1 MELKYNDSQRK
12 EYFKN
17 TQRIGRLWLRVFEG
31 NEEFYSSAY
40 WDLLTNIW
48 MKDGPVR
55 KTDAL
60 RFMTNIKSAH
70 TAGKYVE
77 TAIASGILIEEDN
90 PADARSKPCRNH
102 ATSEPYTA
110 ARVSARRPASRA
122 RKSRRFNSS
131 RSSPAPRAVGS
142 SATS

>member
-1 MELKYNDSQRK
+1 MDLKYNDSQRK

-48 MKDGPVR
+48 MKGEPVR

-60 RFMTNIKSAH
+60 RFMTNIKSPH

-77 TAIASGILIEEDN
+77 TAIAKGILIEEDN
-90 PADARSKPCRNH
+90 PGDARSKLLRLSPQMYARLDQFFDGCVSQLRDCVRRI
-102 ATSEPYTA
+102 ATLGPTPEEP
-110 ARVSARRPASRA
+110 
-122 RKSRRFNSS
+122 
-131 RSSPAPRAVGS
+131 
-142 SATS
+142 

>member
-1 MELKYNDSQRK
+1 MDLKYNDSQRK

-31 NEEFYSSAY
+31 DEEFYSSAY

-48 MKDGPVR
+48 MKGEPVR

-77 TAIASGILIEEDN
+77 TAIAKGILIEEDN
-90 PADARSKPCRNH
+90 PGDARSKLLRLSPQMYARLDQFFDGCVSQLRDCVRRI
-102 ATSEPYTA
+102 ATLGPTPEEP
-110 ARVSARRPASRA
+110 
-122 RKSRRFNSS
+122 
-131 RSSPAPRAVGS
+131 
-142 SATS
+142 

>member
-1 MELKYNDSQRK
+1 MDLKYNDSQRK

-48 MKDGPVR
+48 MKGEPVR

-60 RFMTNIKSAH
+60 RFMTNIKSPH

-77 TAIASGILIEEDN
+77 TAIAKGILIEEDN
-90 PADARSKPCRNH
+90 PGDARSKLLRLSPQMYARLDQFFDGCVNQLRDCVRRI
-102 ATSEPYTA
+102 ATLGPTPEEP
-110 ARVSARRPASRA
+110 
-122 RKSRRFNSS
+122 
-131 RSSPAPRAVGS
+131 
-142 SATS
+142 